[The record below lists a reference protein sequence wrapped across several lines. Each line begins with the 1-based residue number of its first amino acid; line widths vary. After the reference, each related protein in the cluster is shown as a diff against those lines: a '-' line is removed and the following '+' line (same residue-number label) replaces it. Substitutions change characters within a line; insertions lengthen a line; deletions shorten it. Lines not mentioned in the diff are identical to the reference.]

1 MSDNN
6 IATVSTINLDYRS
19 LYLHF
24 ECGTYFED
32 VECIKD
38 IKKDLEDTIEKSHEV
53 SKKEA
58 ESNLFNSIWQAL
70 LRLVAPL
77 M

>member
-1 MSDNN
+1 M
-6 IATVSTINLDYRS
+6 
-19 LYLHF
+19 HF
-24 ECGTYFED
+24 ECGAYLENVD
-32 VECIKD
+32 VIKD
-38 IKKDLEDTIEKSHEV
+38 IKSDLVETIEKSSEI

-58 ESNLFNSIWQAL
+58 TPSLLKGIWQAL

>member
-1 MSDNN
+1 M
-6 IATVSTINLDYRS
+6 DYRS

-24 ECGTYFED
+24 ECGCYMENLD
-32 VECIKD
+32 VIQD
-38 IKKDLEDTIEKSHEV
+38 IKKDLLETIEKSHEV
-53 SKKEA
+53 TNSEA
-58 ESNLFNSIWQAL
+58 KTGLLKSIWQAM